1 MLNKKNYMFIIN
13 ILEDNHDL
21 ISVAQAD
28 GNFPRKALS
37 AHSGRAGVGR
47 RGGEGVGGWWVGGV
61 DPDCVGW
68 PLPRSFGVT
77 LSWCPC

>member
-1 MLNKKNYMFIIN
+1 MPNKKNYMFIIN

-37 AHSGRAGVGR
+37 AHSGRAGVG
-47 RGGEGVGGWWVGGV
+47 GWEEW
-61 DPDCVGW
+61 
-68 PLPRSFGVT
+68 T
-77 LSWCPC
+77 LAAWAGHFPEALG